1 MDNLTDLQTEAMGEL
16 FNIAYGLAT
25 SLISDS
31 IGRHASMYVPE
42 MDIIDIEK
50 LAETMANVTENG
62 KEYYVVSQV
71 FLNYLE
77 GETVMLL
84 SKDSAEALTDCYSMI
99 DDMLNSADEDDVK
112 SCTMEISNIIT
123 SALIGRIADLTN
135 TEIFF
140 QPPEIKLLVNHDI
153 FDSKRTSEFSKVIVI
168 RIIIDIDDTEI
179 KAHMYVLLKGQSL
192 ARFKEALDYFI
203 EHYAG

>member
-1 MDNLTDLQTEAMGEL
+1 MENLSELQTEAMGEL

-31 IGRHASMYVPE
+31 IGMHSSMYVTE
-42 MDIIDIEK
+42 MEIIDIEN
-50 LAETMANVTENG
+50 LADTIAGVIDG
-62 KEYYVVSQV
+62 DKEYYHVSQV

-77 GETVMLL
+77 GETVMLM
-84 SKDSAEALTDCYSMI
+84 SRESAAALTECYSRI
-99 DDMLNSADEDDVK
+99 DDMLDDSSEEDIK
-112 SCTMEISNIIT
+112 SCTLEISNIIT

-140 QPPEIKLLVNHDI
+140 QPPEIKPYKTSEIHDL
-153 FDSKRTSEFSKVIVI
+153 RRGSEFSQVIVI
-168 RIIIDIDDTEI
+168 KVIIDIDSTEI
-179 KAHMYVLLKGQSL
+179 KGHMYVLLKEQSFS
-192 ARFKEALDYFI
+192 RFKEALDYFI